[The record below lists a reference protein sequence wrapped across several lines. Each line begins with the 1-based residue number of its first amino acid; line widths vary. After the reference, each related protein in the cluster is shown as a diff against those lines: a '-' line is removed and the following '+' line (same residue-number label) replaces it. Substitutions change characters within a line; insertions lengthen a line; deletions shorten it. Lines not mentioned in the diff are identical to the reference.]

1 MPSRR
6 SSGSDHLAHSF
17 TDLMTSLMVIFI
29 LLLLVFVNN
38 KAAVNEAV
46 TDSLL
51 KDLRSQLSTSQVQN
65 QSASQIGNQSTQ
77 VQNQNTG
84 QFQNQSIRL
93 DSNDRYTIIVDIPDQ
108 LMTFKTNEYELKPEG
123 EAFLRSRAPVL
134 ARVLCDDR
142 YRGSLE
148 NVIVEGH
155 SDSAP
160 YRGASLEESQQLN
173 LKLSQDRS
181 MEVVKKT
188 LLYLQGS
195 PKERGCLLEKLSAT
209 GRGEQDLETTADK
222 SRRVVFK
229 IRVNSSLGPALA
241 RDLVTGFR

>member
-1 MPSRR
+1 MRR

-29 LLLLVFVNN
+29 LLLLVFLNN

-51 KDLRSQLSTSQVQN
+51 KDLKQQLSAQQFR
-65 QSASQIGNQSTQ
+65 
-77 VQNQNTG
+77 G
-84 QFQNQSIRL
+84 QDIQL
-93 DSNDRYTIIVDIPDQ
+93 DSRDRYTIIIDIPDQ

-123 EAFLRSRAPVL
+123 EAFLRSHAPTL
-134 ARVLCDDR
+134 ARILCSDK
-142 YRGSLE
+142 YLASLE

-160 YRGASLEESQQLN
+160 YRGASLEQSQQLN

-188 LLYLQGS
+188 LLYLEGA

-209 GRGEQDLETTADK
+209 GRGEQDLEATADK

-229 IRVNSSLGPALA
+229 IRINSSLAPNLA
-241 RDLVTGFR
+241 KELVKGFR

>member
-1 MPSRR
+1 LRR
-6 SSGSDHLAHSF
+6 SSASDHLAPSF

-29 LLLLVFVNN
+29 LLLLVFLNN

-51 KDLRSQLSTSQVQN
+51 KDLKRQLSAEQFRSQD
-65 QSASQIGNQSTQ
+65 
-77 VQNQNTG
+77 
-84 QFQNQSIRL
+84 IRL
-93 DSNDRYTIIVDIPDQ
+93 DSKDRYTIIVDIPDQ
-108 LMTFKTNEYELKPEG
+108 LMTFKTNESELKPQG
-123 EAFLRSRAPVL
+123 EAFLRSHAPTL
-134 ARVLCDDR
+134 ARILCNDKYLD
-142 YRGSLE
+142 SLE

-155 SDSAP
+155 SDSMP
-160 YRGASLEESQQLN
+160 YRGASLEQSQQLN

-188 LLYLQGS
+188 LLYLEAS

-209 GRGEQDLETTADK
+209 GRGEQDLEATADK

-229 IRVNSSLGPALA
+229 IRINSSLAPNLA
-241 RDLVTGFR
+241 KDLVKGF

>member
-1 MPSRR
+1 MRR
-6 SSGSDHLAHSF
+6 SSASDHLAPSF

-29 LLLLVFVNN
+29 LLLLVFLNN

-51 KDLRSQLSTSQVQN
+51 KDLKGQLGAEQFRN
-65 QSASQIGNQSTQ
+65 QDIQ
-77 VQNQNTG
+77 
-84 QFQNQSIRL
+84 L
-93 DSNDRYTIIVDIPDQ
+93 DSKDRYTIIVDIPDQ
-108 LMTFKTNEYELKPEG
+108 LMTFKTNESELKPEG
-123 EAFLRSRAPVL
+123 EAFLRSHAPTL
-134 ARVLCDDR
+134 ARILCNDKYLD
-142 YRGSLE
+142 SLE

-155 SDSAP
+155 SDSEP
-160 YRGASLEESQQLN
+160 YRGASLEQSQQLN

-188 LLYLQGS
+188 LLYLEAS

-209 GRGEQDLETTADK
+209 GRGEQDLEATADK

-229 IRVNSSLGPALA
+229 IRINSSLAPNMAK
-241 RDLVTGFR
+241 DLVKGLQ

>member
-1 MPSRR
+1 LRR
-6 SSGSDHLAHSF
+6 NSGSDHLAHSF

-29 LLLLVFVNN
+29 LLLLVFLNN

-51 KDLRSQLSTSQVQN
+51 KDLKRQLSAEQFRSQDIQ
-65 QSASQIGNQSTQ
+65 
-77 VQNQNTG
+77 
-84 QFQNQSIRL
+84 L
-93 DSNDRYTIIVDIPDQ
+93 DSKDRYTIIVDIPDQ
-108 LMTFKTNEYELKPEG
+108 LMTFKTNESELKPQG
-123 EAFLRSRAPVL
+123 EAFLRSHAPTL
-134 ARVLCDDR
+134 ARILCSDKYLD
-142 YRGSLE
+142 SLE

-155 SDSAP
+155 SDSTP
-160 YRGASLEESQQLN
+160 YRGASLEQSQQLN

-188 LLYLQGS
+188 LLYLEAS

-229 IRVNSSLGPALA
+229 IRINSSLAPNLA
-241 RDLVTGFR
+241 KDLVKGFQ

>member
-1 MPSRR
+1 MRR
-6 SSGSDHLAHSF
+6 SSVSNHLAHSF

-29 LLLLVFVNN
+29 LLLLVFINI

-51 KDLRSQLSTSQVQN
+51 KDLKQQLATEQFRSQDI
-65 QSASQIGNQSTQ
+65 A
-77 VQNQNTG
+77 
-84 QFQNQSIRL
+84 L
-93 DSNDRYTIIVDIPDQ
+93 DRKDKYTIIVDIPNQ
-108 LMTFKTNEYELKPEG
+108 LMTFKTNESELKPEG
-123 EAFLRSRAPVL
+123 EAFLRSHAPTL
-134 ARVLCDDR
+134 ARILCDDR
-142 YRGSLE
+142 YRDSLE

-155 SDSAP
+155 SDSMP

-209 GRGEQDLETTADK
+209 GRGEQDLEATADK

-229 IRVNSSLGPALA
+229 IRINSSLGPQMAK
-241 RDLVTGFR
+241 DLVKGFR